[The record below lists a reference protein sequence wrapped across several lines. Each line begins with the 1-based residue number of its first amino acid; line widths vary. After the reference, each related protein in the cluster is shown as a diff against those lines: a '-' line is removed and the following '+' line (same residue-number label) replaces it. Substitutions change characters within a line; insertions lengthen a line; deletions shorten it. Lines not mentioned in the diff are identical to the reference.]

1 MTLLELLTLLRKH
14 LKFVIVLPVVCAVAM
29 FFVAYFMM
37 ADEYTAVTS
46 MYVLASSED
55 QGGSAL
61 STDLSASQMIT
72 NDVATL
78 LTSNRVVADAAQEL
92 GLENLGD
99 FDISVSSETTT
110 RVLSV
115 SVTGENPVVAA
126 DIANALA
133 TNVSSIAQEV
143 MNVESVNIVDL
154 ASVPNSPSGPN
165 RVLYVAAAF
174 MAGLFAAVAIVVLVD
189 MLDTRVRNAEQ
200 VEELLGLPVIGR
212 IPQVKGGR

>member
-1 MTLLELLTLLRKH
+1 MTLLELLALLRKH

-143 MNVESVNIVDL
+143 MNVESVNIVDK

-165 RVLYVAAAF
+165 RVLYVVVAF

>member
-1 MTLLELLTLLRKH
+1 MTLLELLALLRKH

-92 GLENLGD
+92 GLEDLGD

-165 RVLYVAAAF
+165 RVLYVAVAF

>member
-143 MNVESVNIVDL
+143 MNVESVNIVDK
-154 ASVPNSPSGPN
+154 ASVPTSPSGPN
-165 RVLYVAAAF
+165 RVLYVAVAF

>member
-143 MNVESVNIVDL
+143 MNVESVNIVDM
-154 ASVPNSPSGPN
+154 ASVPTSPSGPN
-165 RVLYVAAAF
+165 RVLYVAVAF

-189 MLDTRVRNAEQ
+189 MLNTRVRNAEQ

>member
-165 RVLYVAAAF
+165 RVLYVAVAF

>member
-1 MTLLELLTLLRKH
+1 MTLLELIALLRKH

-165 RVLYVAAAF
+165 RVLYVAVAF

>member
-78 LTSNRVVADAAQEL
+78 LTSNRVVADAAQEV
-92 GLENLGD
+92 GLEDLGD

-165 RVLYVAAAF
+165 RVLYVVVAF

>member
-1 MTLLELLTLLRKH
+1 MTLLELLALLRKH

-143 MNVESVNIVDL
+143 MNVESVNIVDK

-165 RVLYVAAAF
+165 RVLYVAVAF

>member
-165 RVLYVAAAF
+165 RVLYVAVAF
-174 MAGLFAAVAIVVLVD
+174 MAGLLAAVAIVVLVD
-189 MLDTRVRNAEQ
+189 MLNTRVRNAEQ

>member
-1 MTLLELLTLLRKH
+1 MTLLELLALLRKH

-46 MYVLASSED
+46 MYVLASSDD

-165 RVLYVAAAF
+165 RVLYVAVAF

>member
-1 MTLLELLTLLRKH
+1 MTLLELLALLRKH

-165 RVLYVAAAF
+165 RVLYVAVAF

>member
-1 MTLLELLTLLRKH
+1 MTLLELLALLRKH
-14 LKFVIVLPVVCAVAM
+14 LKFVIVLPVVCAAAM

-78 LTSNRVVADAAQEL
+78 LKSNRVVADAAQEL

-165 RVLYVAAAF
+165 RVLYVAVAF